1 MSDDQTLAVYAKRA
15 RDYAKL
21 QPDAPFETL
30 TAFIARLPEGAR
42 VLDLGCGPGHD
53 SGHMA
58 QAGLVVEALDAS
70 PEMVA
75 LARASHGVD
84 ARQGRFDDLD
94 AEARYHG
101 IWASF
106 SLLHAPR
113 ADMPHHLAAVAR
125 ALKPGGLL
133 GLSLK
138 EGTGEGRDRLGRFY
152 TFYTEDDLRALLA
165 DVGLTLR
172 DVTRGAGRGLDGSAS
187 TWISVL
193 AHD

>member
-1 MSDDQTLAVYAKRA
+1 MSDDRTLAVYAKRA
-15 RDYAKL
+15 RDYANL

-30 TAFIARLPEGAR
+30 SAFIARLPEGAR

-58 QAGLVVEALDAS
+58 KAGLAVEALDAS

-84 ARQGRFDDLD
+84 AWQGRFDDLD
-94 AEARYHG
+94 AHARYDG

-113 ADMPHHLAAVAR
+113 ADMPRHLAAIAR

-165 DVGLTLR
+165 DVGLTIR
-172 DVTRGAGRGLDGSAS
+172 DVTRGEGRGLDGSAS

>member
-1 MSDDQTLAVYAKRA
+1 MR
-15 RDYAKL
+15 
-21 QPDAPFETL
+21 
-30 TAFIARLPEGAR
+30 
-42 VLDLGCGPGHD
+42 
-53 SGHMA
+53 
-58 QAGLVVEALDAS
+58 
-70 PEMVA
+70 A

-84 ARQGRFDDLD
+84 ARQGHFDDLD
-94 AEARYHG
+94 AHARYDG

-113 ADMPHHLAAVAR
+113 ADMPRHLAAIAR

-165 DVGLTLR
+165 DVGLTIR
-172 DVTRGAGRGLDGSAS
+172 DVTRGEGRGLDGSAS

>member
-1 MSDDQTLAVYAKRA
+1 MSDDRTLAVYAKRA
-15 RDYAKL
+15 RDYANL

-30 TAFIARLPEGAR
+30 SAFIARLPEGAR

-58 QAGLVVEALDAS
+58 KAGLAVEALDAS

-94 AEARYHG
+94 AHARYDG

-113 ADMPHHLAAVAR
+113 AAMPRHLAAIVR

-165 DVGLTLR
+165 DVGLTIR
-172 DVTRGAGRGLDGSAS
+172 DVTRGEGRGLDGSAS

>member
-1 MSDDQTLAVYAKRA
+1 MSDDRTLAVYAKRA
-15 RDYAKL
+15 QDYANL

-30 TAFIARLPEGAR
+30 STFIARLPEGAR

-58 QAGLVVEALDAS
+58 KAGLAVEALDAS

-84 ARQGRFDDLD
+84 ARQGHFDDLD
-94 AEARYHG
+94 AHARYDG

-113 ADMPHHLAAVAR
+113 ADMPRHLAAIAR

-152 TFYTEDDLRALLA
+152 TFYIEDDLRALLA
-165 DVGLTLR
+165 DVGLTIR
-172 DVTRGAGRGLDGSAS
+172 DVTRGEGRGLDGSAS

>member
-1 MSDDQTLAVYAKRA
+1 MSDDRTLAVYAKRA
-15 RDYAKL
+15 LDYANL

-30 TAFIARLPEGAR
+30 STFIARLPEGAR

-58 QAGLVVEALDAS
+58 KAGLTVEALDAS

-84 ARQGRFDDLD
+84 ARQGHFDDLD
-94 AEARYHG
+94 AHARYDG

-113 ADMPHHLAAVAR
+113 ADMPRHLAAIAR

-165 DVGLTLR
+165 DVGLTIR
-172 DVTRGAGRGLDGSAS
+172 DVTRGEGRGLDGSAS

>member
-1 MSDDQTLAVYAKRA
+1 MSDDRTLAVYAKRA
-15 RDYAKL
+15 QDYANL

-30 TAFIARLPEGAR
+30 STFIARLPEGAR

-58 QAGLVVEALDAS
+58 KAGLAVEALDAS

-84 ARQGRFDDLD
+84 ARQGHFDDLD
-94 AEARYHG
+94 AHARYDG

-113 ADMPHHLAAVAR
+113 ADMPRHLAAIAR

-165 DVGLTLR
+165 DVGLTIR
-172 DVTRGAGRGLDGSAS
+172 DVTRGEGRGLDGSAS